1 MTTESAKP
9 IIKTNHPRGLVYLME
24 SNRIALNR
32 MLADL
37 NVLVFPT
44 DIAQISREYCQG
56 LFTLVDCLDKI
67 NNILTLRDLREL
79 YNDIIGDVGFLYL
92 KADLILANVNYLTT
106 YPGSLR
112 KIPNINESIIT
123 SIMDFGKTIDSAFDI
138 GHGLYNWYS
147 RDRLKIL
154 NTLLLHLEFN
164 PTVLDVRDTPWN
176 LVLGENVLYHARHLD
191 QGFQLVTEFILS
203 LSSAIF
209 CVKAAI
215 TDLPTVLGYL
225 SNNTEYLGL
234 NNTLIPVSTIINKWE
249 LKNERS

>member
-56 LFTLVDCLDKI
+56 LFTLVDCLDMI
-67 NNILTLRDLREL
+67 NNILTLNEL
-79 YNDIIGDVGFLYL
+79 DSEIIGNIGFLYL
-92 KADLILANVNYLTT
+92 KADLILTNVKNLTI

-112 KIPNINESIIT
+112 KIPIINESVVGG
-123 SIMDFGKTIDSAFDI
+123 IMNFGKTIDSAFDI
-138 GHGLYNWYS
+138 GHLSCNWYS
-147 RDRLKIL
+147 RDKLKLL

-164 PTVLDVRDTPWN
+164 PTILDDKDTPWN
-176 LVLGENVLYHARHLD
+176 LVLGQSVLYYARNFG
-191 QGFQLVTEFILS
+191 QGLQYATEFILS
-203 LSSAIF
+203 LSSAISY
-209 CVKAAI
+209 VKAAI
-215 TDLPTVLGYL
+215 TELPTVLCYL
-225 SNNTEYLGL
+225 SNNTEYISLS
-234 NNTLIPVSTIINKWE
+234 NTLIPVSTIINKWE